1 MIAPAA
7 IAREP
12 ITDAVRRDAREI
24 RAARVD
30 SELRFAELRSAWDSL
45 LQSSEAASPFLAW
58 EWLYPWWRH
67 LSGSSRLRMVA
78 VDAGN
83 RLIALAPFRLTTGVA
98 RLQCLD
104 LLGTGEAGS
113 DYLDV
118 LTRSGFETEGLDA
131 IEQSLV
137 AQNMALRL
145 THLSSSAAA
154 VGLANRLERRRW
166 FKVTTPGGTCPYIP
180 LAGHTWD
187 SYLATLGA
195 SHRANVR
202 RRLRMLQQKFDVRFE
217 QVTDHGDRRE
227 ALERLTQ
234 YHSRRFDA
242 RGTAF
247 RTAGLCAFHDEA
259 TRRFLDRG
267 WLRMF
272 ILRLNGAPA
281 AVMYGFLY
289 NGTFYF
295 YQHGFDDSYQQH
307 SIGLV
312 LMALSIR
319 AAIEEGAVEFD
330 MLWGTEPYKFLWAH
344 HVRELCNLHLFPPHL
359 RGQLHRR
366 LFSAR
371 RRLSAFIHASESSS
385 IPESRQSSGRL
396 RPCEGVRP
404 RTSGTTRHLSAAR
417 GRPSPHR
424 RGFRGRGT
432 GRDAQH
438 AHQP

>member
-1 MIAPAA
+1 MIAPA
-7 IAREP
+7 IVELRQP
-12 ITDAVRRDAREI
+12 ITDPVGSDAREI

-30 SELRFAELRSAWDSL
+30 SESRFTELRSAWDSL
-45 LQSSEAASPFLAW
+45 VESSEAASPFLTW
-58 EWLYPWWRH
+58 EWLHSWWRH
-67 LSGSSRLRMVA
+67 LSGTSRLRVLT
-78 VDAGN
+78 AGAEN
-83 RLIALAPFRLTTGVA
+83 HLIAVAPFRVTTGVA
-98 RLQCLD
+98 RMPCLD

-118 LTRSGFETEGLDA
+118 ITRSGFEADGLDA
-131 IEQSLV
+131 IERFVV

-154 VGLANRLERRRW
+154 IELSNRLDRRRW
-166 FKVTTPGGTCPYIP
+166 SQVTTPGGICPYIP

-202 RRLRMLQQKFDVRFE
+202 RRLRALEQKFDVRFE
-217 QVTDHGDRRE
+217 QVTADQDRRE
-227 ALERLTQ
+227 ALTQLTH
-234 YHSRRFDA
+234 YHERRFEA

-247 RTAGLCAFHDEA
+247 RTASLCAFHEEA

-272 ILRLNGAPA
+272 VLRVNGAPA

-289 NGTFYF
+289 NRTFYF

-319 AAIEEGAVEFD
+319 AAIEEGATEFD
-330 MLWGTEPYKFLWAH
+330 MLWGTEPYKFLWAR
-344 HVRELCNLHLFPPHL
+344 HVRELRNLHLFPPHVG
-359 RGQLHRR
+359 GQLHRG
-366 LFSAR
+366 LFYAR
-371 RRLSAFIHASESSS
+371 RRLSAFIHAS
-385 IPESRQSSGRL
+385 
-396 RPCEGVRP
+396 
-404 RTSGTTRHLSAAR
+404 
-417 GRPSPHR
+417 
-424 RGFRGRGT
+424 
-432 GRDAQH
+432 
-438 AHQP
+438 

>member
-1 MIAPAA
+1 MIAPAVVELRPP
-7 IAREP
+7 IA
-12 ITDAVRRDAREI
+12 DARSDAQEM
-24 RAARVD
+24 RAVRVD
-30 SELRFAELRSAWDSL
+30 SESRFSELRSAWDVL
-45 LQSSEAASPFLAW
+45 LQSSEAASPFLTW
-58 EWLYPWWRH
+58 EWLHPWWRH
-67 LSGSSRLRMVA
+67 LSGSSRLQMLA
-78 VDAGN
+78 VNAGN
-83 RLIALAPFRLTTGVA
+83 RLIAIAPFQLTTGA
-98 RLQCLD
+98 AWLPCLD
-104 LLGTGEAGS
+104 LLGTGQAGS

-118 LTRSGFETEGLDA
+118 VIRSGFGTDGLDA
-131 IEQSLV
+131 IEQFVL

-154 VGLANRLERRRW
+154 IDLANRLERSGW
-166 FKVTTPGGTCPYIP
+166 IKMTTPGGTCPYIR

-202 RRLRMLQQKFDVRFE
+202 RRLRALEQKFDVRFE
-217 QVTDHGDRRE
+217 QVTADNDRRD
-227 ALERLTQ
+227 ALDRLTQ
-234 YHSRRFDA
+234 FHSQRFDA

-247 RTAGLCAFHDEA
+247 RTASLCAFHDEA

-272 ILRLNGAPA
+272 ILRVNGAPA

-289 NGTFYF
+289 NRTFYF
-295 YQHGFDDSYQQH
+295 YQHGFDHSYQQH

-319 AAIEEGAVEFD
+319 SAIEEGAAEFD

-359 RGQLHRR
+359 GGQLQRR

-371 RRLSAFIHASESSS
+371 RRLSAFIHAS
-385 IPESRQSSGRL
+385 
-396 RPCEGVRP
+396 
-404 RTSGTTRHLSAAR
+404 
-417 GRPSPHR
+417 
-424 RGFRGRGT
+424 
-432 GRDAQH
+432 
-438 AHQP
+438 